1 MPNFQDSL
9 KYCSVLWPWC
19 SFQDCSPTALV
30 AQKRG
35 HEAGGR
41 VLQGGGLM
49 LWPMAVIK
57 PKLLLLFLQ
66 AVLNLSGPQRDYSVP
81 AELWH
86 PESVKYPRRDLL
98 PPAPWPC
105 CSMGSKPS
113 FIGQG
118 AASRAQGQHEGTA
131 LAASLH
137 PSPSE
142 VGLLAVPK
150 DSPHQAAPALLS
162 PGTGWENPA
171 SWGGAK

>member
-19 SFQDCSPTALV
+19 SFPDCSSAALL

-35 HEAGGR
+35 REAGGC
-41 VLQGGGLM
+41 VLQGDGLV
-49 LWPMAVIK
+49 LCPMTVIK
-57 PKLLLLFLQ
+57 PKLLLLFLRG
-66 AVLNLSGPQRDYSVP
+66 VLNLSGPQRDYSVP

-86 PESVKYPRRDLL
+86 PESVKYLRRDLL
-98 PPAPWPC
+98 PPAPRPC

-118 AASRAQGQHEGTA
+118 AASRTRGQHEGTA

-142 VGLLAVPK
+142 AGLLAVPM
-150 DSPHQAAPALLS
+150 DSPHRAAPAPLS
-162 PGTGWENPA
+162 PCTGRENPA